1 MSFFQFMNWLC
12 FPLYQVLE
20 LFKCQDL
27 IRVSL
32 LLVCGVLSLDD
43 IFTTTANFKVSELNI
58 YWLIL

>member
-1 MSFFQFMNWLC
+1 MNFFPFMNWLC

-43 IFTTTANFKVSELNI
+43 IFTTANFKVSELNI